1 MMNLRDKLHDQIDK
15 MTIPEIELFD
25 AILEQRRHTLNA
37 RVPRHPDEVIE
48 FKRLLNQL
56 TEAHLVVPAQQGEL
70 S

>member
-1 MMNLRDKLHDQIDK
+1 MNLRDKLHDQIDK

-25 AILEQRRHTLNA
+25 AILEQRRRTLEA

-56 TEAHLVVPAQQGEL
+56 TEAHLSVPREQGEP